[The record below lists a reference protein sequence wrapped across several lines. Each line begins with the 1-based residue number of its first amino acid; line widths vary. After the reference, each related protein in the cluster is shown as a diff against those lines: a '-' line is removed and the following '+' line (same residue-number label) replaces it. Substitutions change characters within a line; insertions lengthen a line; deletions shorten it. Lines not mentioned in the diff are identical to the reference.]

1 MISTILWAV
10 VSGAVLGILAR
21 LILPGRQNI
30 SVLLTVLVGMAA
42 AFVGGLIA
50 DWIGVGHT
58 SGIDWIKHG
67 VQLAL
72 ALVGVGLMST
82 TRRRRA

>member
-42 AFVGGLIA
+42 AFIGGLIA
-50 DWIGVGHT
+50 DWIGVGHP

-67 VQLAL
+67 IQLAL